1 MKTIKTKW
9 MILLG
14 IIMTAI
20 TFTACGGSD
29 DDSESG
35 GNGSGVNGY
44 YISDGLYTY
53 TDLKNRIE
61 ELAKIFD
68 EDFYTLTH
76 PSLFDSDG
84 NVIWGGTNLRT
95 FLRVDDN
102 CIYSYSGVDL
112 YQLGASGTRGME
124 LLYKF
129 DAGEFGTVGFYG
141 FPDDIYVYTREGNKL
156 IVDVGDGKNTN
167 TFLIT
172 EGGLILSGG
181 GSYTKY
187 NPNTTY

>member
-61 ELAKIFD
+61 ELAKILMKIF
-68 EDFYTLTH
+68 
-76 PSLFDSDG
+76 
-84 NVIWGGTNLRT
+84 IR
-95 FLRVDDN
+95 
-102 CIYSYSGVDL
+102 
-112 YQLGASGTRGME
+112 
-124 LLYKF
+124 
-129 DAGEFGTVGFYG
+129 
-141 FPDDIYVYTREGNKL
+141 
-156 IVDVGDGKNTN
+156 
-167 TFLIT
+167 
-172 EGGLILSGG
+172 
-181 GSYTKY
+181 
-187 NPNTTY
+187 